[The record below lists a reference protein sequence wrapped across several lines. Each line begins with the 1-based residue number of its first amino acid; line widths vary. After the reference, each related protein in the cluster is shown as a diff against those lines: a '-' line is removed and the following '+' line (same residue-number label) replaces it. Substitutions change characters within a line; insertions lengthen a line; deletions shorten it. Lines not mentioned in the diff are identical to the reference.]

1 MLLRVEL
8 RGQIVYAVLSFES
21 WGMGPL
27 LFIPFLPEPPL
38 ALAGSQEPGLSAA
51 PWGGSGLCCEAQWV
65 KCFWVENGPGTVAT
79 SETFVY

>member
-1 MLLRVEL
+1 MLLRMEL
-8 RGQIVYAVLSFES
+8 RGLIVYAVLSFES

-27 LFIPFLPEPPL
+27 LFIPFSLNLLLPSL
-38 ALAGSQEPGLSAA
+38 VLRNLGCLQL
-51 PWGGSGLCCEAQWV
+51 GGEGVGCAEAQWV